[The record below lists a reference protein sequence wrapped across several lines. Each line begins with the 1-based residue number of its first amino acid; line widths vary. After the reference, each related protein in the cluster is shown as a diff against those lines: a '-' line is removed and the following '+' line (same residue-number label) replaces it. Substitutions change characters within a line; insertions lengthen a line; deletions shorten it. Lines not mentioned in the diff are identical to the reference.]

1 MAITKSAVRKSV
13 PLHAHDLQELQRVRL
28 HGSDQAVA
36 LHELTGVELGERS
49 SESEALHA
57 IIEAGLKAIA
67 DKALEIAYARAAEF
81 ERNDPEVQAWRK
93 AMRGRHLRPFMDES
107 DAGAA

>member
-1 MAITKSAVRKSV
+1 MAITKTAARKSV
-13 PLHAHDLQELQRVRL
+13 PLHASDLQELQRVRL

-67 DKALEIAYARAAEF
+67 DKALQIAYARAVEF
-81 ERNDPEVQAWRK
+81 DRTDPERQQWKK
-93 AMRGRHLRPFMDES
+93 AMRTRRLRPFMSEA
-107 DAGAA
+107 DAA